1 MECVIPLLVVF
12 TEILMKMICISGR
25 KEIIAEFKA
34 LVSSFP
40 EEMGNMQGQLRKYK
54 EAASDVHSLR
64 ADVQSLSSTLDRKV
78 GLYVLVLPSSSS
90 MQLALICF

>member
-1 MECVIPLLVVF
+1 MQCLQLASCVFLIGIW
-12 TEILMKMICISGR
+12 ILGR

-40 EEMGNMQGQLRKYK
+40 QDMGSMQRQLSKYK

-64 ADVQSLSSTLDRKV
+64 ADVQSLSTVLDRKV
-78 GLYVLVLPSSSS
+78 GCLVTCAVIYVWYS
-90 MQLALICF
+90 